1 MINELHATTKGHMEQ
16 AVEHVRQELATLR
29 TGRANPRMVD
39 HVKVEYYGSHQPLK
53 TMAGISAPEP
63 RLLVVEPYDK
73 SQVNNIVKA
82 IQLADLGLNPA
93 SDGNVIRLPIPELT
107 EERRRDL
114 VKVAHQVVEEGKVS
128 IRNVRRDANNELKQL
143 AKNHDISED
152 NLHRAMDNFQ
162 ELTDEHITILD
173 EMLVTKENEIMHD

>member
-1 MINELHATTKGHMEQ
+1 MINELHANSKDRMDQT
-16 AVEHVRQELATLR
+16 VEHVRQELATLR

-53 TMAGISAPEP
+53 NLVNISAPEP

-73 SQVNNIVKA
+73 TQIGNIVKA
-82 IQLADLGLNPA
+82 IQLADLGLNPI

-107 EERRRDL
+107 EERRKEL
-114 VKVAHQVVEEGKVS
+114 VKVAHQMVEEGKVTL
-128 IRNVRRDANNELKQL
+128 RNVRRDANNELKQL
-143 AKNHDISED
+143 AKSHDISED

-162 ELTDEHITILD
+162 TLTDEHITILS
-173 EMLVTKENEIMHD
+173 ELLTAKEQEILHD

>member
-1 MINELHATTKGHMEQ
+1 MINELHANLKGRMDQ
-16 AVEHVRQELATLR
+16 TVEHVRQELATLR

-53 TMAGISAPEP
+53 NLANISAPEP

-73 SQVNNIVKA
+73 TQTVNIVKA
-82 IQLADLGLNPA
+82 IQLADLGLNPV

-107 EERRRDL
+107 EERRKEL
-114 VKVAHQVVEEGKVS
+114 VKVAHQVVEEGKVTL
-128 IRNVRRDANNELKQL
+128 RNVRRDANNELKQL
-143 AKNHDISED
+143 AKSHDISED

-162 ELTDEHITILD
+162 ELTDEHIAILD
-173 EMLVTKENEIMHD
+173 ELLAAKEQEILHD

>member
-1 MINELHATTKGHMEQ
+1 MINELHANSKDHMDQ
-16 AVEHVRQELATLR
+16 TVEHVRQELATLR

-53 TMAGISAPEP
+53 NLANISAPEP

-73 SQVNNIVKA
+73 TQIGNIVKA
-82 IQLADLGLNPA
+82 IQLADLGLNPI

-107 EERRRDL
+107 EERRKEL
-114 VKVAHQVVEEGKVS
+114 AKVAHQMVEEGKVTL
-128 IRNVRRDANNELKQL
+128 RNVRRDANNELKQL
-143 AKNHDISED
+143 AKSHDISED

-162 ELTDEHITILD
+162 TLTDEHISILD
-173 EMLVTKENEIMHD
+173 ELLAAKEKEILHD

>member
-1 MINELHATTKGHMEQ
+1 MINELHANLKDRMDQT
-16 AVEHVRQELATLR
+16 VEHVRQELATLR

-53 TMAGISAPEP
+53 NLANISVPEP

-73 SQVNNIVKA
+73 TQTGNIVKA
-82 IQLADLGLNPA
+82 IQLADLGLNPI

-107 EERRRDL
+107 EERRKEL
-114 VKVAHQVVEEGKVS
+114 VKVAHLMVEEGKVTL
-128 IRNVRRDANNELKQL
+128 RNVRRDSNNELKQL
-143 AKNHDISED
+143 AKSHDISED

-162 ELTDEHITILD
+162 TLTDEHITILS
-173 EMLVTKENEIMHD
+173 ELLTAKEQEILHD

>member
-1 MINELHATTKGHMEQ
+1 MINELHANLKDRMDQT
-16 AVEHVRQELATLR
+16 VEHLRQGLAILR

-53 TMAGISAPEP
+53 NLANISVPEP

-73 SQVNNIVKA
+73 TQIGNIVKA
-82 IQLADLGLNPA
+82 IQLADLGLNPI

-107 EERRRDL
+107 EERRKEL
-114 VKVAHQVVEEGKVS
+114 VKVAHQVVEEGKVTL
-128 IRNVRRDANNELKQL
+128 RNVRRDANNELKQL
-143 AKNHDISED
+143 SKSHDISED

-162 ELTDEHITILD
+162 TLTDEHITILS
-173 EMLVTKENEIMHD
+173 ELLTAKEQEILHD

>member
-1 MINELHATTKGHMEQ
+1 MINELHANLKDRMDQT
-16 AVEHVRQELATLR
+16 VEHVRQELATLR

-53 TMAGISAPEP
+53 NLANISVPEP

-73 SQVNNIVKA
+73 TQTGNIVKA
-82 IQLADLGLNPA
+82 IQLADLGLNPI

-107 EERRRDL
+107 EERRKEL
-114 VKVAHQVVEEGKVS
+114 VKVAHQMMEEGKVTL
-128 IRNVRRDANNELKQL
+128 RNVRRDANNELKQL
-143 AKNHDISED
+143 AKSHDISED

-162 ELTDEHITILD
+162 TLTDEHITILD
-173 EMLVTKENEIMHD
+173 ELLAAKEQEILHD

>member
-1 MINELHATTKGHMEQ
+1 MINELHANSKDRMDQ

-39 HVKVEYYGSHQPLK
+39 HVKVEYYGSNQPLK
-53 TMAGISAPEP
+53 TLANISAPEP

-73 SQVNNIVKA
+73 TQIGNIMKA
-82 IQLADLGLNPA
+82 IQLADLGLNPI

-107 EERRRDL
+107 EERRKEL
-114 VKVAHQVVEEGKVS
+114 VKVAHQVVEEGKVTM
-128 IRNVRRDANNELKQL
+128 RNVRRDANNDLKQL
-143 AKNHDISED
+143 AKDHDISED

-162 ELTDEHITILD
+162 TLTDEHIVILD
-173 EMLVTKENEIMHD
+173 ELLATKEQEILHD

>member
-1 MINELHATTKGHMEQ
+1 MINELHANSRDHMDQ
-16 AVEHVRQELATLR
+16 AVEHVRQDLATLR

-53 TMAGISAPEP
+53 TLANISAPEP

-73 SQVNNIVKA
+73 TQIGNIMKA
-82 IQLADLGLNPA
+82 IQLADLGLNPI

-107 EERRRDL
+107 EERRKEL
-114 VKVAHQVVEEGKVS
+114 AKVAHLMVEEGKVTM
-128 IRNVRRDANNELKQL
+128 RNVRRDANNDLKQL
-143 AKNHDISED
+143 AKDHDISED

-162 ELTDEHITILD
+162 EVTDEHIAILD
-173 EMLVTKENEIMHD
+173 ELLAAKEQEILHD

>member
-1 MINELHATTKGHMEQ
+1 MLNELHADAKGHMEL

-39 HVKVEYYGSHQPLK
+39 HIKVEYYGSHQPLK

-107 EERRRDL
+107 EERRKEL

-128 IRNVRRDANNELKQL
+128 IRNVRRDANNELKLL
-143 AKNHDISED
+143 AKSHDISED
-152 NLHRAMDNFQ
+152 NQHRAMENFQ

-173 EMLVTKENEIMHD
+173 DMLTTKEKEIMHD

>member
-1 MINELHATTKGHMEQ
+1 MINELHANSKDRMDQ
-16 AVEHVRQELATLR
+16 AVEHVRQELAPLR

-53 TMAGISAPEP
+53 TLANISAPEP

-73 SQVNNIVKA
+73 TQIGNIMKA
-82 IQLADLGLNPA
+82 IQLADLGLNPI

-107 EERRRDL
+107 EERRKEL
-114 VKVAHQVVEEGKVS
+114 VKVAHQMVEEGK
-128 IRNVRRDANNELKQL
+128 ITMRNVRRDANNDLKQL
-143 AKNHDISED
+143 AKDHDISED

-162 ELTDEHITILD
+162 EVTDEHITILD
-173 EMLVTKENEIMHD
+173 ELLAAKEQEILHD

>member
-1 MINELHATTKGHMEQ
+1 MINELHANSKEHMDQ
-16 AVEHVRQELATLR
+16 TVEHVRQELATLR

-53 TMAGISAPEP
+53 NLANISAPEP

-73 SQVNNIVKA
+73 TQIGNIVKA
-82 IQLADLGLNPA
+82 IQLADLGLNPI

-107 EERRRDL
+107 EERRKEL
-114 VKVAHQVVEEGKVS
+114 VKVAHQLVEESKVTL
-128 IRNVRRDANNELKQL
+128 RNVRRDANNELKQL
-143 AKNHDISED
+143 AKSHDISED

-162 ELTDEHITILD
+162 ALTDEHITILD
-173 EMLVTKENEIMHD
+173 ELLAAKEQEILHD

>member
-1 MINELHATTKGHMEQ
+1 MINELHANSKDRMDQ

-53 TMAGISAPEP
+53 TLANISAPEP

-73 SQVNNIVKA
+73 SQIGNIVKA
-82 IQLADLGLNPA
+82 IQLADLGLNPI

-107 EERRRDL
+107 EERRKEL
-114 VKVAHQVVEEGKVS
+114 VKVAHQMVEEGK
-128 IRNVRRDANNELKQL
+128 ITMRNVRRDANNDLKQL
-143 AKNHDISED
+143 AKDHDISED
-152 NLHRAMDNFQ
+152 NLHRAMENFQ
-162 ELTDEHITILD
+162 ALTDEHIVILD
-173 EMLVTKENEIMHD
+173 ELLAAKEQEILHD

>member
-1 MINELHATTKGHMEQ
+1 MINELHANLKDRMDQT
-16 AVEHVRQELATLR
+16 VEHVRQELATLR

-53 TMAGISAPEP
+53 NLANISAPEP

-73 SQVNNIVKA
+73 TQTVNIVKA
-82 IQLADLGLNPA
+82 IQLADLGLNPV

-107 EERRRDL
+107 EERRKEL
-114 VKVAHQVVEEGKVS
+114 VKVAHQVVEEGKVTL
-128 IRNVRRDANNELKQL
+128 RNMRRDANNELKHL
-143 AKNHDISED
+143 AQSHDISED

-162 ELTDEHITILD
+162 ELTDEHIVILD
-173 EMLVTKENEIMHD
+173 ELLGAKEQEILHD

>member
-1 MINELHATTKGHMEQ
+1 MINKLHAETRAHMEQ
-16 AVEHVRQELATLR
+16 AVEHARQELATLR

-39 HVKVEYYGSHQPLK
+39 HIKVEYYGSHQPLK
-53 TMAGISAPEP
+53 NMAGISAPEP

-73 SQVNNIVKA
+73 SQLNNIVKA
-82 IQLADLGLNPA
+82 IQLADLGLNPT

-107 EERRRDL
+107 EERRKEL
-114 VKVAHQVVEEGKVS
+114 VKVAHQVVEESRIS

-143 AKNHDISED
+143 SKSHDISED

-173 EMLVTKENEIMHD
+173 EMLVTKEKEIMHD

>member
-1 MINELHATTKGHMEQ
+1 MINELHANSKTRMEQ

-53 TMAGISAPEP
+53 TLANISAPEP
-63 RLLVVEPYDK
+63 RLLMVEPYDK
-73 SQVNNIVKA
+73 TQIGNIMKA
-82 IQLADLGLNPA
+82 IQLADLGLNPI

-107 EERRRDL
+107 EERRKEL
-114 VKVAHQVVEEGKVS
+114 VKVAHQVVEEGKVTM
-128 IRNVRRDANNELKQL
+128 RNVRRDANNDLKQL
-143 AKNHDISED
+143 AKDHDISED

-162 ELTDEHITILD
+162 ELTDEHIKLLD
-173 EMLVTKENEIMHD
+173 ELLVTKEKEIMLE

>member
-1 MINELHATTKGHMEQ
+1 MINELHANLKDRMDQT
-16 AVEHVRQELATLR
+16 VEHVRQELATLR

-53 TMAGISAPEP
+53 NLANISVPEP

-73 SQVNNIVKA
+73 TQIGNIVKA
-82 IQLADLGLNPA
+82 IQLADLGLNPI

-107 EERRRDL
+107 EERRKEL
-114 VKVAHQVVEEGKVS
+114 VKVAHQVVEEGKVTL
-128 IRNVRRDANNELKQL
+128 RNVRRDANNELKQL
-143 AKNHDISED
+143 SKSHDISED

-162 ELTDEHITILD
+162 TLTDEHITILS
-173 EMLVTKENEIMHD
+173 ELLTAKEQEILHD

>member
-1 MINELHATTKGHMEQ
+1 MINELHANSKDHMDQ
-16 AVEHVRQELATLR
+16 TVEHVRQELATLR

-53 TMAGISAPEP
+53 NLANISVPES

-73 SQVNNIVKA
+73 TQIGNIVKA
-82 IQLADLGLNPA
+82 IQLADLGLNPI

-107 EERRRDL
+107 EERRKEL
-114 VKVAHQVVEEGKVS
+114 VKVAHQVVEEGKVTL
-128 IRNVRRDANNELKQL
+128 RNVRRDANNELKQL
-143 AKNHDISED
+143 SKSHDISED

-162 ELTDEHITILD
+162 TLTDEHITILS
-173 EMLVTKENEIMHD
+173 ELLTAKEQEILHD